1 MLVKSSRIFAL
12 LATLPALSGVAVA
25 AQSPEERNLNELRN
39 TVVNL
44 LQTLVERGV
53 VTREQAE
60 AMVRTAQEKAATDA
74 AATAAQDAAEANAVR
89 VPYVPE
95 IVKDEI
101 RKQVTK
107 DLTPEV
113 VKQVVEQG
121 QAEGWASSTMM
132 PDWLHRVRWSGD
144 VRVRGQSDLF
154 ASDNPADG
162 FLNFQAINEAG
173 GIGKAGVDK
182 AFANTTQDRYRLRA
196 RLRLALDAEL
206 GRGWSVG
213 TRLTSGNLKDPV
225 STNQTLGNT
234 GQRYQTDIDLTY
246 ANWSGTSS
254 DQRHTLSFIGGRIPN
269 PWQSY
274 DLVWDPDLTFEGVAT
289 SYRMGFT
296 RDARSSH
303 YAFITLGA
311 FPIQEVERSK
321 DDKWLYGGQMGL
333 DWRFDN
339 NGRAR
344 FSVAYYYY
352 DNIVGKLNAPND
364 TTFDYTAPQF
374 VQVGN
379 TLYDIR
385 NDADLDTT
393 NQTNL
398 FALATN
404 YRLANANFGFDWPL
418 TSTYKLSVTGEYVKN
433 LGYDREQLLQNT
445 GRDRKQ
451 GDTGYLGE
459 LSFGHTQMAHPG
471 AWRVAF
477 GYRYLEADSVLD
489 AFADSDF
496 HLGGTNARG
505 YIVSADL
512 SLSERVF
519 ARLRYLSANE
529 IDPRPNIVG
538 IDVLQLDLNAQF

>member
-1 MLVKSSRIFAL
+1 MRFKSSRILAL

-60 AMVRTAQEKAATDA
+60 AMVKSAQEKAATDA

-95 IVKDEI
+95 IVKEEI
-101 RKQVTK
+101 RKQVTQE
-107 DLTPEV
+107 LAPEV
-113 VKQVVEQG
+113 AKQVVEQG
-121 QAEGWASSTMM
+121 QAEGWASSAML

-144 VRVRGQSDLF
+144 VRVREQSDLF
-154 ASDNPADG
+154 ASDNAPNAY
-162 FLNFQAINEAG
+162 NNVQAINDAG
-173 GIGKAGVDK
+173 GIGKAGLG
-182 AFANTTQDRYRLRA
+182 ALANTTEDRYRLRA
-196 RLRLALDAEL
+196 RLRLGLDAEL
-206 GRGWSVG
+206 GRGWTVG
-213 TRLTSGNLKDPV
+213 SRLTSGNLRDPV

-234 GQRYQTDIDLTY
+234 GFRYQTDIDLAY

-254 DQRHTLSFIGGRIPN
+254 DQRHTLNFIGGRIPN

-274 DLVWDPDLTFEGVAT
+274 DLVWDPDLTFEGIAT

-303 YAFITLGA
+303 YAFLTLGA
-311 FPIQEVERSK
+311 FPIQEVELSK
-321 DDKWLYGGQMGL
+321 DDKWLYGAQMGL

-339 NGRAR
+339 GGRAR
-344 FSVAYYYY
+344 ASVAYYYY
-352 DNIVGKLNAPND
+352 SNIVGRRNELDSKLL
-364 TTFDYTAPQF
+364 DYTAPQF
-374 VQVGN
+374 VQIGN
-379 TLYDIR
+379 TLFDIR
-385 NDADLDTT
+385 NDNDND
-393 NQTNL
+393 TNL

-404 YRLANANFGFDWPL
+404 YHLLNANFGLDWQL
-418 TSTYKLSVTGEYVKN
+418 SSTYKLSVTGEYVKN
-433 LGYDREQLLQNT
+433 IGYDRQQVLAHT
-445 GRDRKQ
+445 GLDLKPRDV
-451 GDTGYLGE
+451 GYLGE
-459 LSFGHTQMAHPG
+459 ISFGNSVMAQPG
-471 AWRVAF
+471 AWRVAL
-477 GYRYLEADSVLD
+477 GYRYLENDAVLD

-496 HLGGTNARG
+496 HLGGTNASG
-505 YIVSADL
+505 YIISADV
-512 SLSERVF
+512 SLTERVF

-529 IDPRPNIVG
+529 IIGQPVG